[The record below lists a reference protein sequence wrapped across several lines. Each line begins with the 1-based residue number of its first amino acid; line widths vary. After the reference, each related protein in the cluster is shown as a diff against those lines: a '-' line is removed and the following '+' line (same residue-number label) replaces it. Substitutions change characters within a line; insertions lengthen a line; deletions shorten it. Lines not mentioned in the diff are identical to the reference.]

1 MRYIKWYEYV
11 LFFILPK
18 TERWFFSDLIH
29 YIPSI
34 SHPPSCLGTL
44 SVIDAHLHFVSIA
57 IAISFELSLR
67 PFIKEPRLSR
77 VHPRP
82 IRILRFGFGWDL
94 LFVGH
99 KFYCSTGVCAIKS
112 QWLDGGRRLC
122 HFSPAT
128 RVHLK
133 KSPRV
138 RDKWMSVWWYIG
150 LAIQL
155 SLNRATPPTRIA
167 NIVTMPCLMTKC
179 LRFWVGTIPADN
191 ISFERYRHPAINHKC
206 RIRPSPIWWWRS
218 NRWCCWLTPG
228 LTGFHRS
235 TSHKPLFVYG
245 FINFLYLG
253 TGTKKF
259 NKLINWMSRLFKRF
273 SFINIKL

>member
-150 LAIQL
+150 LAQL
-155 SLNRATPPTRIA
+155 SNYLSIELHHPPESQILWQCHA
-167 NIVTMPCLMTKC
+167 
-179 LRFWVGTIPADN
+179 
-191 ISFERYRHPAINHKC
+191 
-206 RIRPSPIWWWRS
+206 
-218 NRWCCWLTPG
+218 
-228 LTGFHRS
+228 
-235 TSHKPLFVYG
+235 
-245 FINFLYLG
+245 
-253 TGTKKF
+253 
-259 NKLINWMSRLFKRF
+259 
-273 SFINIKL
+273 